1 MKPPDRDRGAR
12 ASIYN
17 GLTLRVYDLA
27 VLGLTNSL
35 IWRCPTKRLVEHY
48 RKHVGPAH
56 LDIGPGTGYYL
67 ERIDACS
74 ISLLDLN
81 DSSLNAAAERIGSQA
96 EVRPL
101 RQSFFDALDSNLVF
115 DSIGLNFLLHC
126 IPDTSKWNRLAEL
139 REHLAPGGT
148 IFGSTVIPDR
158 TEENAAAV
166 VLNGIYNHLGVFG
179 NCDDA
184 TADIT
189 NALQGLSHVQVD
201 RVGQVVMF
209 AAQKPRPMDREEP

>member
-1 MKPPDRDRGAR
+1 MKIEPPDRDRGAR

-35 IWRCPTKRLVEHY
+35 IWRCPTERLVKHY
-48 RKHVGPAH
+48 RKHAGPAH

-67 ERIDACS
+67 ERIDARS

-81 DSSLNAAAERIGSQA
+81 DSSLNAATERIGSQA
-96 EVRPL
+96 EVRSL
-101 RQSFFDALDSNLVF
+101 RQSFFDAVDSNLAF

-126 IPDTSKWNRLAEL
+126 IPDTSKWNRLGEL

-158 TEENAAAV
+158 TEANAVAV
-166 VLNGIYNHLGVFG
+166 LLNGIYNRLGVFG
-179 NCDDA
+179 NSDDT

-189 NALQGLSHVQVD
+189 NALQGLNNVQVT

-209 AAQKPRPMDREEP
+209 SAQKA

>member
-1 MKPPDRDRGAR
+1 MKIEPPDRDRGAR

-35 IWRCPTKRLVEHY
+35 IWRCPTERLVEHY

-67 ERIDACS
+67 ERIDARS

-81 DSSLNAAAERIGSQA
+81 DSSLNAAAERIGPQA
-96 EVRPL
+96 EVSPL
-101 RQSFFDALDSNLVF
+101 RQSFFDPLDSNLVF

-126 IPDTSKWNRLAEL
+126 TPDTSKWNRLAEL

-148 IFGSTVIPDR
+148 IFGSTVIPER
-158 TEENAAAV
+158 TEANAAAV

-179 NCDDA
+179 NSDDT
-184 TADIT
+184 TADIAK
-189 NALQGLSHVQVD
+189 ALQGLSHVQVD

-209 AAQKPRPMDREEP
+209 AAQKP